1 MRTKFHFVKQP
12 LIAFL
17 VPLLQAY
24 NTGHLRSSFT
34 RTSVTK
40 TGDPIPWYSLP
51 TVNFLTQRDFSK
63 ARVLEFG
70 GGYST
75 MWWSKAA
82 EHVTT
87 FEEDSRW
94 INTFMSRVG
103 ANVEAH
109 SLPSGLK
116 GKELRVAISE
126 KLNNT
131 RALFDIVI
139 VDAMHRETL
148 TEMAFELVSE
158 DGMVM
163 VDNSEGYDTYEI
175 TKAKK

>member
-1 MRTKFHFVKQP
+1 
-12 LIAFL
+12 
-17 VPLLQAY
+17 
-24 NTGHLRSSFT
+24 
-34 RTSVTK
+34 
-40 TGDPIPWYSLP
+40 
-51 TVNFLTQRDFSK
+51 
-63 ARVLEFG
+63 
-70 GGYST
+70 

-175 TKAKK
+175 TKAKKYLRIDFIGPANGVSSQHATSLFFKGNCPYLSCQHPIRWD